1 MKAIAMSGLS
11 ARSNLAR
18 MSVTLTLMFWLF
30 GVSAGALEE
39 EWRQAEVVVQETS
52 DSMLVLIEEARSYAD
67 EDPERFYTAVEALLS
82 PVVDFPR
89 FAGSVMGKKY
99 YQQASKEQRER
110 FADSFKWGL
119 VRTYGLALTEFNDGE
134 LKLVPATNPPR
145 RPDRVSVNQEIHS
158 AAGQI
163 YPVVYSMALSKD
175 GVWRMRNIIV
185 NGVNMGL
192 TYRSQFQSAA
202 QDPAYAGDLD
212 KIIDAWAD
220 LLAAEADKVIEE
232 TKIEGT
238 STSQ

>member
-1 MKAIAMSGLS
+1 MIATAMSGKPAMANG
-11 ARSNLAR
+11 ARIL
-18 MSVTLTLMFWLF
+18 VTLTLLF
-30 GVSAGALEE
+30 SLLGLRAEALEE
-39 EWRQAEVVVQETS
+39 EWRQAEVIVQETS
-52 DSMLVLIEEARSYAD
+52 DAMLILIEEAKIYAD
-67 EDPERFYTAVEALLS
+67 EDPERFYVAVEALLS

-99 YQQASKEQRER
+99 YQQASTEQRQR

-163 YPVVYSMALSKD
+163 YPVVYTMALSKD
-175 GVWRMRNIIV
+175 GAWRMRNIIV

-202 QDPAYAGDLD
+202 QDPAYGGDLD